1 MEENK
6 VMEQKIENEDELFHF
21 VEYSPEAAEMIGYSD
36 YSYWKS
42 VFQNFL
48 KKKSAVIMSCVFIGL
63 VVFSFIALAIGKYD
77 YASLV
82 TDSSKAF
89 INPNSEYWFGTD
101 NIGRDYW
108 CQVWYAA
115 QTSIKL
121 ALIVGIGE
129 CAVGITIGCLWG
141 YVRKLDTFFTELYN
155 IINSVPQIIYMT
167 LIALMIGQ
175 SFTIMC
181 VSLIAFH
188 WLVMA
193 RNVRNLVMIYRD
205 REFNLAS
212 RTLGTPNLSNPDQEP
227 AATAGQRYHPA
238 FGSVHPGHH
247 QHGDNAVLPGP
258 WS

>member
-129 CAVGITIGCLWG
+129 CAVGITIGCFWLC
-141 YVRKLDTFFTELYN
+141 
-155 IINSVPQIIYMT
+155 PQAGH
-167 LIALMIGQ
+167 LL
-175 SFTIMC
+175 
-181 VSLIAFH
+181 H
-188 WLVMA
+188 
-193 RNVRNLVMIYRD
+193 
-205 REFNLAS
+205 
-212 RTLGTPNLSNPDQEP
+212 RTLQ
-227 AATAGQRYHPA
+227 
-238 FGSVHPGHH
+238 HH
-247 QHGDNAVLPGP
+247 QQRSADHLHDPDRADDRPELHHHVRLLDRIPLVGNGT
-258 WS
+258 